1 MSAKAALGQDNAA
14 GASAQ
19 KESSPKNFQELQ
31 QMFDKRFDK
40 MQSEQ
45 SELQSKMQSE
55 LQKVQT
61 GQEEMLVSLLAEIRA
76 LEKTKR

>member
-19 KESSPKNFQELQ
+19 KESSPKNFQELK
-31 QMFDKRFDK
+31 QMFD
-40 MQSEQ
+40 
-45 SELQSKMQSE
+45 KMQSE

-61 GQEEMLVSLLAEIRA
+61 GQEEMLASLLAEIRA

>member
-19 KESSPKNFQELQ
+19 KESSPKNFQELK
-31 QMFDKRFDK
+31 QMFD
-40 MQSEQ
+40 
-45 SELQSKMQSE
+45 KMQSE

-61 GQEEMLVSLLAEIRA
+61 GQEEMLAEIRA

>member
-1 MSAKAALGQDNAA
+1 MSAKAALGQDNVA

-19 KESSPKNFQELQ
+19 KESSPKNFLELQ
-31 QMFDKRFDK
+31 QMFDKKFDK
-40 MQSEQ
+40 VQ

-61 GQEEMLVSLLAEIRA
+61 GQEEMLAEIRA
-76 LEKTKR
+76 LEKTKT

>member
-31 QMFDKRFDK
+31 QMFDKKFD
-40 MQSEQ
+40 
-45 SELQSKMQSE
+45 KMQSE

-61 GQEEMLVSLLAEIRA
+61 GQEEMLAEIRA
-76 LEKTKR
+76 LEKTKT

>member
-31 QMFDKRFDK
+31 QMFDKRLDK

-61 GQEEMLVSLLAEIRA
+61 GQEEMLAAMLAEIRR
-76 LEKTKR
+76 ERC

>member
-19 KESSPKNFQELQ
+19 KESSPKNFQELK
-31 QMFDKRFDK
+31 QMFD
-40 MQSEQ
+40 
-45 SELQSKMQSE
+45 KMQSE

-61 GQEEMLVSLLAEIRA
+61 GQEEMLAEIRA
-76 LEKTKR
+76 LEKTKT